1 MKLKLELEEGKLTLV
16 CRKDIDKAI
25 VKQTKVK
32 QVSPKVIEDFAK
44 YVCILDNKLQEAN
57 RLFIGLITKPEG
69 FFRIGYKDVSLQFEL
84 VHKGGAWWLVDITIG
99 HADYDVGM
107 KSLALSLDQYEIV
120 KEAQKKLGKVVYFG

>member
-32 QVSPKVIEDFAK
+32 QVSPKLIDEFEK
-44 YVCILDNKLQEAN
+44 YLCILDDKLKEAN
-57 RLFIGLITKPEG
+57 RLVIGLFTKPDG
-69 FFRIGYKDVSLQFEL
+69 FFRIWHENLSLQFEL
-84 VHKGGAWWLVDITIG
+84 AHKGEAWWLVDITIG
-99 HADYDVGM
+99 YGDYDLGM

-120 KEAQKKLGKVVYFG
+120 KEAQKKLGKVVYLG